1 MSTWKRAF
9 LYVIRKKVKTVLLFC
24 VLLAMSTFILTGLS
38 IYKATDDSALSLR
51 QSVGGSIRLE
61 LDESNEANWRYQQAA
76 GGMMVEYVGTP
87 ITDKDI
93 QKIISVDGVKA
104 YNGIGDGDV
113 YAKDFDFISGISF
126 GAEIDDS
133 RLPSVTNSEYF
144 NFFTR
149 KAFQLIEG
157 RHIKEDDDHA
167 VLISSAIA
175 EKNNLKLGD
184 TITVQCCF
192 DNGDYPDVKLKVVG
206 IYEYKGDTNPYH
218 TTSTDKR
225 NRLIID
231 HKAMQEIMQRD
242 EIQYDNGVDFYVDD
256 PREIDRIAKEIK
268 NLDLDWDCFSLTV
281 DNSAYEAV
289 AASLT
294 SMQRLIVWLI
304 VGCIVVSVSILILIL
319 SMWIKQRRYETGIL
333 LSIGITK
340 GNIVFQY
347 IVEVLLIAVVAFG
360 LSYFT
365 SSLLSQGVSDLIFNQ
380 VAESQPIPEI
390 ELPDDGSE
398 YLDITGQ
405 YIPYDSSNMEMV
417 ESVQVNVNPNN
428 LLYVYVLGAFLIVL
442 SVSAASITVIQMK
455 PKKILSQMD

>member
-1 MSTWKRAF
+1 MSTLKRAF
-9 LYVIRKKVKTVLLFC
+9 LYTMRKKTKTLILFLVL
-24 VLLAMSTFILTGLS
+24 VTISTFILTGLS
-38 IYKATDDSALSLR
+38 IYKAADDSALSLR

-61 LDESNEANWRYQQAA
+61 LDENNRKNWQYQQAA
-76 GGMMVEYVGTP
+76 GGMLVEYVGTP

-113 YAKDFDFISGISF
+113 YAKDFDFISGFSF
-126 GAEIDDS
+126 GAEFDDS

-167 VLISSAIA
+167 VLISSAVA

-206 IYEYKGDTNPYH
+206 IYEYKGDTNPFH